1 MSKVNNVDN
10 NHCVKSARI
19 RRYSRLYFPAFGLN
33 NSEYGH
39 FSRSEETIILAKHLP
54 FQCQ

>member
-19 RRYSRLYFPAFGLN
+19 RRYSRLYFPVFGLN

-39 FSRSEETIILAKHLP
+39 FSRSENHHFSKDLP